1 MAWGAKPPTR
11 VRLCAKAAGLLE
23 ATSSS
28 HRLLWISTSPKR
40 RRRQFVWAKRLRVHI
55 SGFATQEPGSNV
67 VVESQVHRGTFFLA
81 CCRSIQ
87 SNARA
92 SNRRRVAHPR
102 SPPRPDFVQPA
113 LVSELRSRFKHA
125 RCVRPWGAEAEDVDS
140 AVAPPVAGAVSAAEA
155 AEAAAA
161 ASMRALPTPSP
172 VRSHPHALFPSVRD
186 GSIRTRDPHAE
197 AKARYPRHQ
206 LLGFHTQIAAGARR
220 TLVENKLS
228 PPPADLA
235 TP

>member
-1 MAWGAKPPTR
+1 M
-11 VRLCAKAAGLLE
+11 
-23 ATSSS
+23 
-28 HRLLWISTSPKR
+28 
-40 RRRQFVWAKRLRVHI
+40 
-55 SGFATQEPGSNV
+55 
-67 VVESQVHRGTFFLA
+67 
-81 CCRSIQ
+81 
-87 SNARA
+87 
-92 SNRRRVAHPR
+92 
-102 SPPRPDFVQPA
+102 
-113 LVSELRSRFKHA
+113 
-125 RCVRPWGAEAEDVDS
+125 DS

-228 PPPADLA
+228 PPPADLP
-235 TP
+235 TPSID

>member
-1 MAWGAKPPTR
+1 M
-11 VRLCAKAAGLLE
+11 
-23 ATSSS
+23 
-28 HRLLWISTSPKR
+28 
-40 RRRQFVWAKRLRVHI
+40 
-55 SGFATQEPGSNV
+55 
-67 VVESQVHRGTFFLA
+67 
-81 CCRSIQ
+81 
-87 SNARA
+87 
-92 SNRRRVAHPR
+92 
-102 SPPRPDFVQPA
+102 
-113 LVSELRSRFKHA
+113 
-125 RCVRPWGAEAEDVDS
+125 DS

-197 AKARYPRHQ
+197 AEARYPRHQ

-220 TLVENKLS
+220 TLVENKFA
-228 PPPADLA
+228 PPPADLP